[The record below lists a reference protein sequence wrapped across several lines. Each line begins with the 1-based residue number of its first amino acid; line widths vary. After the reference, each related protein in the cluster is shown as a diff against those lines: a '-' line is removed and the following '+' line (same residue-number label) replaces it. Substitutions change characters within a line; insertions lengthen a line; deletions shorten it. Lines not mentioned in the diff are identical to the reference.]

1 MLLDDLPVLP
11 VIVPLIAAPVCLLFP
26 NNRVP
31 GIFASVVA
39 AVSAILAA
47 MLLTDV
53 ATNGPANYDLGGWA
67 APLGIVY
74 RVDIAGA
81 LVMTLVAT
89 MAALTIPYAIRG
101 IEKDIAPSQVSAFFA
116 MFLICFAG
124 LIGVVATGDAF
135 NVFVFLEI
143 SSLSTY
149 TLVAMGA
156 KRDRRALTAA
166 FTYLV
171 LGTIGATFFV
181 IGLGL
186 LYQVTGT
193 LNMLDIHER
202 LVGQDNRVVRAAFA
216 FIFTGLALKLAMFP
230 LHQWLPNAYTF
241 APSAVTAFLAS
252 TATKVA
258 IYAML
263 RFLFTVFGFQFGF
276 MDVAFGMFLLLG
288 MVGMFVASLIAVFR
302 DDVKTVFA
310 YSSVAQ
316 IGYMLLGISF
326 ATPEGVG
333 AALVYVVNHAV
344 TKAALFMAIGAV
356 VYSIGSQ
363 KMPAFR
369 GLAKRMPVTAGALIV
384 SGLALVGV
392 PMTAGFISKW
402 VLIRAAFEA
411 TLPIPSL
418 FLVLFIVSTTLL
430 AVGYVGRLVWEM
442 TLQEPEGQIE
452 VKPVPLA
459 MMVPMLIVA
468 FLTFYLGVNADGLV
482 SLSEAAAR
490 ELLNTGLGTGG
501 AN

>member
-1 MLLDDLPVLP
+1 MLLNDLPVLP
-11 VIVPLIAAPVCLLFP
+11 VILPLVAAPICLLLP
-26 NNRVP
+26 NNRLP
-31 GIFASVVA
+31 GTFASVIA
-39 AVSAILAA
+39 GLSAVFSA
-47 MLLTDV
+47 MLLADV
-53 ATNGPANYDLGGWA
+53 VTNGPANYDLGGWA

-74 RVDIAGA
+74 RVDIVGA
-81 LVMTLVAT
+81 LVMTLVAS
-89 MAALTIPYAIRG
+89 MAAVTIPYAIRSVEME
-101 IEKDIAPSQVSAFFA
+101 IVKSQTSAFFA

-186 LYQVTGT
+186 LYQATGT

-202 LVGQDNRVVRAAFA
+202 LLGQDNRVVRAAFA

-241 APSAVTAFLAS
+241 APSSVTAFLAS

-263 RFLFTVFGFQFGF
+263 RFLFTVYGFQFGF
-276 MDVAFGMFLLLG
+276 MDVAFAFFLLLG
-288 MVGMFVASLIAVFR
+288 MLGMFVASLIAVFR
-302 DDVKTVFA
+302 EDVKMIFA

-356 VYSIGSQ
+356 VYSIGGHRL
-363 KMPAFR
+363 PAFR

-384 SGLALVGV
+384 AGLALVGV

-402 VLIRAAFEA
+402 LLIQAAFEA
-411 TLPIPSL
+411 TLPVSSL

-442 TLQEPEGQIE
+442 TLRDPEGQVEI
-452 VKPVPLA
+452 KRVPLA
-459 MMVPMLIVA
+459 MMVPMLIVTA
-468 FLTFYLGVNADGLV
+468 LTVYLGVNAEGLIN
-482 SLSEAAAR
+482 LAEAAAR
-490 ELLNTGLGTGG
+490 QLLDTGLGTGG
-501 AN
+501 AF